1 MSTMLLIG
9 RTPHARRRRWTHSGL
24 LPTLTP
30 VMTPP
35 MYRLQR
41 SVSSI
46 ETLTMSRPA
55 GSALPVNA
63 GMKSTFI
70 GLSRPAA
77 SSRATPRWPMQ
88 SGRLDVT
95 STSIVAWLGMT
106 EVSGSPG
113 WPESRM
119 RMPAWSPL
127 RRSSSA
133 EHSIPLALKPAMLR
147 SFTNLPFGTVVPGR
161 ATGTSEP
168 GTALSAPAMICSV
181 RPPRSTWCTQSG
193 LRDFGCFFCSMTLPA
208 MIWDRSITVSDS
220 TSMPRRVST
229 SAASFGV
236 TPSRST
242 KSPSH
247 SYEIFIW
254 RLKLFQEAEVG
265 FVEQADVID
274 GVLEHRDPL
283 DPAAPGIAV
292 RLLGIEAAGAQD
304 LWMDHAAAPDF
315 EPSLVPAALAASA
328 RADAAGYVELKAGL
342 GEGEVARADS
352 HLALLAV
359 ERLDH
364 VQQRALHVADGQ
376 RLVHGQAFD
385 LAEVR
390 QPGGFGRVAAVAA
403 AGVDDVD
410 RRFFDAL
417 HGSYLHWR
425 CMRPEQKVRR
435 EVERIPVLARRM
447 AGRDVE
453 RLEVVPL
460 GLDLRAEL
468 DLVAQRFEHRLD
480 LALHLGEHV
489 DVAATD
495 RRAWKR
501 DVDRLRLGDVR
512 QSRLIELVT
521 LGRQRSLDD
530 ALGLVGRL
538 AESSALLR
546 RQLADVRQQAADA
559 PVLAAEVVDL
569 DRRQLVL
576 GLRARDGCQRLSS
589 ELLRI
594 THAARLRLISKR
606 ISAAAAATF
615 RDSTPWLSCT
625 VTSLRSDRERPCA
638 SLPSTIMPAFSIG
651 AAANGSP
658 PEAAA
663 P

>member
-9 RTPHARRRRWTHSGL
+9 RTPHARRRRWTHAGL

-41 SVSSI
+41 SASSI
-46 ETLTMSRPA
+46 ETSTMSRPA

-70 GLSRPAA
+70 GLSSPAA

-88 SGRLDVT
+88 SGRLEVT
-95 STSIVAWLGMT
+95 STSMVAWLGMT
-106 EVSGSPG
+106 VVSGSPG
-113 WPESRM
+113 RPESRM
-119 RMPAWSPL
+119 RMPEWSSP

-133 EHSIPLALKPAMLR
+133 EQSIPFALKPAMLR
-147 SFTNLPFGTVVPGR
+147 SFTTLPLGTVVPGS
-161 ATGTSEP
+161 ATATKEP

-181 RPPRSTWCTQSG
+181 RPPRSTWCTHSG
-193 LRDFGCFFCSMTLPA
+193 LRDFGCFFCSITLPT
-208 MIWDRSITVSDS
+208 MISDRSITASDS
-220 TSMPRRVST
+220 TSMPTRVST

-247 SYEIFIW
+247 SYEIFHL
-254 RLKLFQEAEVG
+254 RLKLFEEAEVG

-274 GVLEHRDPL
+274 VVLEHRDPL
-283 DPAAPGIAV
+283 DPEAPGIAV
-292 RLLGIEAAGAQD
+292 PLLGIDAAVAQD

-364 VQQRALHVADGQ
+364 VHQRALHVADGQ

-410 RRFFDAL
+410 RRLFDAL

-453 RLEVVPL
+453 RLDVVPL

-468 DLVAQRFEHRLD
+468 DLVAQRFEHCLD
-480 LALHLGEHV
+480 LALHLREHV
-489 DVAATD
+489 DVAAAD

-501 DVDRLRLGDVR
+501 DVDRLRFGDLGQPR
-512 QSRLIELVT
+512 FLELVP
-521 LGRQRSLDD
+521 LGRQRRLDR

-569 DRRQLVL
+569 DRCQPL
-576 GLRARDGCQRLSS
+576 LR
-589 ELLRI
+589 ELLWI
-594 THAARLRLISKR
+594 AHAALLRLISKR
-606 ISAAAAATF
+606 MSAAAAATF
-615 RDSTPWLSCT
+615 RDSTPSFSCT
-625 VTSLRSDRERPCA
+625 VTSLRSRRDSPWA

-651 AAANGSP
+651 VVARGAP
-658 PEAAA
+658 PALAA